1 MPVVTPTWLIP
12 YPVGTDRFCDGD
24 LFTQEL
30 AERVDA
36 ILDDF
41 DALLPRLVT
50 PPMAKIVATV
60 AGPVWAPVTGVQ
72 SNQTVNYDSVDY
84 DTDDMTNIT
93 FDPQKIT
100 YTRNGYWVMGGLAN
114 FNSTGTVDSV
124 IIVQW
129 VVGNTTATAGRAIGF
144 QARRTATNHI
154 EGSMLKRYSNFG
166 VPGLGAEAQTDY
178 NISANVATIQIA
190 PETHMYVRWFSDL

>member
-1 MPVVTPTWLIP
+1 
-12 YPVGTDRFCDGD
+12 
-24 LFTQEL
+24 
-30 AERVDA
+30 VDA